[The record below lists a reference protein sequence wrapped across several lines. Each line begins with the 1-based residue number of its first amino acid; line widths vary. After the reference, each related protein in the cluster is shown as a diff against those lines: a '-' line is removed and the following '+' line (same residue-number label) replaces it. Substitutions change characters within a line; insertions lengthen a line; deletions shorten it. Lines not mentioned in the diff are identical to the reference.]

1 MAKTRRTQV
10 NLTDLKVKH
19 LKPDPAG
26 EYVQGDTQMPGFGV
40 RMRPHGTATFIVMKR
55 LPGGTA
61 PLRMTLGR
69 VGEIGLAEARDK
81 ARQAIAAVRRGVDV
95 NSEKRRAR
103 DAVVYRR
110 EEAQQVRA
118 ETGFD
123 PDTFGEIAIRYIGQE
138 CARLARGGE
147 IENIIRRSLLDAWG
161 NRPLAELRRRDLNKL
176 LDPIVEAGRI
186 QAAHKLREV
195 AVRIVNWAIERDEID
210 DIEVNLLA
218 PPRGRGKGNGA
229 LKRARRDRVLS
240 EPEIRANW
248 MACDLVDPPLFGVLI
263 RLYLLLGQRRS
274 EVAGMEWPELDL
286 DRGLWEISASRY
298 KTRLPHVVPLPP
310 PAVELLQELPRVD
323 EVYVFSTEP
332 GTHFS
337 GFSKS
342 MDRLRRLSGTAG
354 WTIHDLRRTA
364 RTGMSPLKNAAGH
377 RVGAEIAERVLGHVV
392 GGVRGIYDR
401 YAYLDEKREALDLWA
416 ARIGEIVSPPPP
428 NNVIPLRA
436 VARR

>member
-1 MAKTRRTQV
+1 M
-10 NLTDLKVKH
+10 
-19 LKPDPAG
+19 
-26 EYVQGDTQMPGFGV
+26 
-40 RMRPHGTATFIVMKR
+40 
-55 LPGGTA
+55 
-61 PLRMTLGR
+61 
-69 VGEIGLAEARDK
+69 
-81 ARQAIAAVRRGVDV
+81 
-95 NSEKRRAR
+95 
-103 DAVVYRR
+103 
-110 EEAQQVRA
+110 
-118 ETGFD
+118 
-123 PDTFGEIAIRYIGQE
+123 
-138 CARLARGGE
+138 
-147 IENIIRRSLLDAWG
+147 
-161 NRPLAELRRRDLNKL
+161 

-210 DIEVNLLA
+210 DLEVNLLA

-263 RLYLLLGQRRS
+263 RALLLLGQRRS

-377 RVGAEIAERVLGHVV
+377 RVGADIAERVLGHVV

-401 YAYLDEKREALDLWA
+401 YAYLDEKRGALDLWA

-428 NNVIPLRA
+428 NNVIPLARSRGDEQIAHGPTFGRFAEGQRRA
-436 VARR
+436 AASALARRGHPRAANRGGMAVEEYSPRAAVPVAHRRRWFGLTKS